1 MESFIFPDINIK
13 GEKNTKSFNKIPSIL
28 YKQLPYEDLQQ
39 QNSKSKVRAKR
50 KGNWEERNRK
60 QETRKWAAKL
70 GWVSKEEG

>member
-50 KGNWEERNRK
+50 KGN
-60 QETRKWAAKL
+60 
-70 GWVSKEEG
+70 